1 MNLSPPAGS
10 GPCNDRPLG
19 CLGIDLPARA
29 GGDNKTTGLAGSA
42 TADQLLHAAQ
52 ACEATVAVL
61 DSELLPDHAV
71 TELAQQLLLVP
82 TRLLLTTWDPSYS
95 VSSSSRPSSPV
106 LRKPFSIQTL
116 LTSLELCGRGNQ

>member
-1 MNLSPPAGS
+1 MPIPGQPTLQNLLVADPDEHLRRVLA
-10 GPCNDRPLG
+10 LA
-19 CLGIDLPARA
+19 LPRF
-29 GGDNKTTGLAGSA
+29 GWHPTLVA

-95 VSSSSRPSSPV
+95 VLSSSRPSSPV

>member
-1 MNLSPPAGS
+1 M
-10 GPCNDRPLG
+10 
-19 CLGIDLPARA
+19 
-29 GGDNKTTGLAGSA
+29 A

-71 TELAQQLLLVP
+71 IELAQQLLVP
-82 TRLLLTTWDPSYS
+82 TRLLLTTCDPSCS
-95 VSSSSRPSSPV
+95 VLSSSRPSSPV

-116 LTSLELCGRGNQ
+116 LTSLELCGRGSQ